1 MRFSPEQAIKVMENT
16 GVVQVFRQADPIKGT
31 EIIDLG
37 YSAGIR
43 LFEYS
48 NREANAL
55 EVFRKLS
62 AHARQYADLIL
73 GVGSVFSD
81 EDARQFLDAGA
92 DFIVSPVFI
101 PTLGVYCNARQ
112 VMWVPG
118 CGTLTEIHNAREM
131 GAQVIKVCP
140 GDVLG
145 PAFVSAA
152 KNIFPS
158 LHFVPSGGFNSGATG
173 LEEWM
178 AAGAAC
184 VEMDIDEE
192 STGGDRQEYI
202 SGILGRIKK
211 TRQK

>member
-16 GVVQVFRQADPIKGT
+16 GVVQVFRQADPTKGT
-31 EIIDLG
+31 ELLDLG

-48 NREANAL
+48 NREENAL

-140 GDVLG
+140 GNVLG

-152 KNIFPS
+152 KNTFPS
-158 LHFVPSGGFNSGATG
+158 LHFVPSGGFDSGATG

-184 VEMDIDEE
+184 VEMDFDKE
-192 STGGDRQEYI
+192 STGDD
-202 SGILGRIKK
+202 
-211 TRQK
+211 